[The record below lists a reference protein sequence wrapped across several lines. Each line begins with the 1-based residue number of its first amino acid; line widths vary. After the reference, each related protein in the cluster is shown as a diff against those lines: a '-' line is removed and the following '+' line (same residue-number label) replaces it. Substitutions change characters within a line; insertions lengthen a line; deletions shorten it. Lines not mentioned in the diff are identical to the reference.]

1 MSHSTNIKKSKTD
14 EWYTFKNSVD
24 LIIPYLQRKGY
35 KKIWCPFDTKESNF
49 VKVLEENG
57 FEVVYGHIDT
67 GEDFLQY
74 DKPPMG
80 VECIASNPP
89 FSLRN
94 DILKKVFEWKMPFAL
109 IINSNGLFDKRSRFD
124 LFKENKFELLI
135 PKGRM
140 KFFKDEVV
148 ERNSPNFQSIYVC
161 SQLLPERIVFDDTQ
175 KF

>member
-1 MSHSTNIKKSKTD
+1 
-14 EWYTFKNSVD
+14 
-24 LIIPYLQRKGY
+24 
-35 KKIWCPFDTKESNF
+35 
-49 VKVLEENG
+49 
-57 FEVVYGHIDT
+57 
-67 GEDFLQY
+67 
-74 DKPPMG
+74 MG